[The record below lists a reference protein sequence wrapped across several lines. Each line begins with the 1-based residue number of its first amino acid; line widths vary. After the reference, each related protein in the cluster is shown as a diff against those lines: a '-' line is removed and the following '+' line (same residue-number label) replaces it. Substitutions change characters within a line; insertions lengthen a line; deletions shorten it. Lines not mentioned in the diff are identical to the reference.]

1 MYGLQPKVDGAEA
14 FKRLR
19 LSQQEI
25 VRSKRLTCSKE
36 KVFRKQ
42 RSNDINYREFDE
54 FTVFIK

>member
-25 VRSKRLTCSKE
+25 VRSKRLTDFKKKSSENKGAT
-36 KVFRKQ
+36 
-42 RSNDINYREFDE
+42 I
-54 FTVFIK
+54 